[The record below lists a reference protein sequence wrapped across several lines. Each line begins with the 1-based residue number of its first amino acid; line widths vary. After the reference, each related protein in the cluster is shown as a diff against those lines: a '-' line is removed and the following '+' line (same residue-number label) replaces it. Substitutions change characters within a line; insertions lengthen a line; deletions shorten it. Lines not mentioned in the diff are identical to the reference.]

1 MAKKEKENLEE
12 ELQENKETENLENE
26 EIKEETEEKEETKE
40 QDEVISELDK
50 VKDSYIRL
58 QADFENF
65 RRRTEREKADIY
77 KFASEKLVGK
87 LLSVLDNLDRALDE
101 SKEDDSFTQGVSLVR
116 KEFLEIL
123 QAEGLEEIESDGAAF
138 DANLH
143 HAVLMEKSDEV
154 ESGLI
159 IETFQKGYKL
169 NGKVIR
175 TAMVKVSEW
184 PIESRRK
191 SKTKCRSSLCKK
203 RPAKWMRSMKLSCRR
218 RTEKRMTH
226 WVEPIGEDEMQVEFM
241 QKRSSEMI
249 AKQEIEVKTLDWKA
263 NDPLS
268 RADRWRRNAGRV
280 YAKKV
285 QRNDCEARNWAVD
298 LGLKSEWPIE
308 SSRKAKTKCRSN
320 EF

>member
-1 MAKKEKENLEE
+1 MAKKKKENLEE
-12 ELQENKETENLENE
+12 ELQENKETENLKTE
-26 EIKEETEEKEETKE
+26 EVEEVEEEKEEKEETKE

-87 LLSVLDNLDRALDE
+87 LLSVLDNLDRALAE

-154 ESGLI
+154 ESGSI

-169 NGKVIR
+169 NDKVIR
-175 TAMVKVSEW
+175 PAMVKVSE
-184 PIESRRK
+184 
-191 SKTKCRSSLCKK
+191 
-203 RPAKWMRSMKLSCRR
+203 
-218 RTEKRMTH
+218 
-226 WVEPIGEDEMQVEFM
+226 
-241 QKRSSEMI
+241 
-249 AKQEIEVKTLDWKA
+249 
-263 NDPLS
+263 
-268 RADRWRRNAGRV
+268 
-280 YAKKV
+280 
-285 QRNDCEARNWAVD
+285 
-298 LGLKSEWPIE
+298 
-308 SSRKAKTKCRSN
+308 
-320 EF
+320 

>member
-26 EIKEETEEKEETKE
+26 EIKEETEEKEESQE

-65 RRRTEREKADIY
+65 RRRTEKEKSDIY

-87 LLSVLDNLDRALDE
+87 LLSVLDNLDRALAE

-123 QAEGLEEIESDGAAF
+123 QDEGLEEIESDGAVF

-154 ESGLI
+154 ESGSI

-169 NGKVIR
+169 NDKVIR
-175 TAMVKVSEW
+175 PAMVKV
-184 PIESRRK
+184 
-191 SKTKCRSSLCKK
+191 
-203 RPAKWMRSMKLSCRR
+203 
-218 RTEKRMTH
+218 
-226 WVEPIGEDEMQVEFM
+226 
-241 QKRSSEMI
+241 
-249 AKQEIEVKTLDWKA
+249 
-263 NDPLS
+263 
-268 RADRWRRNAGRV
+268 
-280 YAKKV
+280 
-285 QRNDCEARNWAVD
+285 
-298 LGLKSEWPIE
+298 SEWPIE
-308 SSRKAKTKCRSN
+308 SSRKAKTKCRSSLCKKGPAKWVRSKKLSCRPWTVSA
-320 EF
+320 